1 MEMTVTR
8 VTNEEFGERVGCD
21 YTMASRLRGGKRL
34 PSRELLERIVTA
46 YRLDGGKAL
55 AATAG
60 GPDAFADFL
69 NDHVFNSMSQL
80 GSTPD

>member
-1 MEMTVTR
+1 MEMTATR

-34 PSRELLERIVTA
+34 PSRELLERIVAA
-46 YRLDGGKAL
+46 YQLDGGEAL

-60 GPDAFADFL
+60 GPEVFARYL
-69 NDHVFNSMSQL
+69 SERVFNP
-80 GSTPD
+80 TP

>member
-1 MEMTVTR
+1 MTLTR

-34 PSRELLERIVTA
+34 PSRELLERIVSA
-46 YRLDGGKAL
+46 YQLDGGEAL

-60 GPDAFADFL
+60 GPDAFARFL
-69 NDHVFNSMSQL
+69 SDRVFAPMSPS
-80 GSTPD
+80 GSNTD

>member
-1 MEMTVTR
+1 MTVTR

-34 PSRELLERIVTA
+34 PSRELLERIVSA
-46 YRLDGGKAL
+46 YQLDGGEAL

-60 GPDAFADFL
+60 GPEVFSRYL
-69 NDHVFNSMSQL
+69 VDHVFSPVSES

>member
-1 MEMTVTR
+1 MTVTR

-34 PSRELLERIVTA
+34 PSRELLERIVAA
-46 YRLDGGKAL
+46 YGLDANEAL
-55 AATAG
+55 TATAT
-60 GPDAFADFL
+60 GPLAFARYL
-69 NDHVFNSMSQL
+69 GEHVFNS

>member
-1 MEMTVTR
+1 MTVTR

-34 PSRELLERIVTA
+34 PSRELLERIVSA
-46 YRLDGGKAL
+46 YGLDGGEAL
-55 AATAG
+55 RATAQ
-60 GPDAFADFL
+60 GPEVFAQYL
-69 NDHVFNSMSQL
+69 SDHVFNPMSQS